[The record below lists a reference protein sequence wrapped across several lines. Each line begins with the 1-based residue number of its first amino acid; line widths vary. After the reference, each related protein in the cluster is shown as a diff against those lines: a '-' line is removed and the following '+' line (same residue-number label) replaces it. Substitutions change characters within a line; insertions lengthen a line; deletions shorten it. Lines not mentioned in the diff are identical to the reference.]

1 MSSRANMFADID
13 RMDADAWAAYL
24 APDAVMRFGN
34 ADRVTGRE
42 ACRDALA
49 AFYEMIDGLRH
60 DVVEQWNQPG
70 GSIVEANVTYTR
82 TDGALVTVPV
92 VTIYR
97 TNDDDLI
104 ADYRVFIDLAPVFAD
119 RVP

>member
-1 MSSRANMFADID
+1 MPLYTAMFEDID

-34 ADRVTGRE
+34 ADHVHGRQ

-49 AFYEMIDGLRH
+49 AFYEMIDGLSH
-60 DVVEQWNQPG
+60 EILEQWQVDRVT
-70 GSIVEANVTYTR
+70 IAEANVTYAR
-82 TDGALVTVPV
+82 KDGRPVTVPV

-104 ADYRVFIDLAPVFAD
+104 ADYRVFIDLAPVFAED
-119 RVP
+119 

>member
-1 MSSRANMFADID
+1 MISRADMFADID

-34 ADRVTGRE
+34 ADPVHGRE

-49 AFYEMIDGLRH
+49 AFYETIDGLRH
-60 DVVEQWNQPG
+60 RLIEQWQEPG
-70 GSIVEANVTYTR
+70 AAIVESDVTYMR
-82 TDGALVTVPV
+82 KDGREVTVPV

-97 TNDDDLI
+97 TDDQDLI
-104 ADYRVFIDLAPVFAD
+104 ADYRVFIDLAPVFAEE
-119 RVP
+119 

>member
-1 MSSRANMFADID
+1 MTSSRADMFRDID

-34 ADRVTGRE
+34 AEPVHGRE

-49 AFYEMIDGLRH
+49 GFYDTISGLRH
-60 DVVEQWNQPG
+60 EIAEQWQQD
-70 GSIVEANVTYTR
+70 SATIVEATVTYTR
-82 TDGALVTVPV
+82 TDGRDVPVPV

-97 TNDDDLI
+97 TNADDLI
-104 ADYRVFIDLAPVFAD
+104 ADYRVYIDLAPVFAES
-119 RVP
+119 

>member
-1 MSSRANMFADID
+1 MFREID

-34 ADRVTGRE
+34 SDPVYGRE

-49 AFYEMIDGLRH
+49 GFYDTIRGLRH
-60 DVVEQWNQPG
+60 EVTEQWEHG
-70 GSIVEANVTYTR
+70 ASTIVEAVVTYTR
-82 TDGALVTVPV
+82 QDSRDVAVPV

-97 TNDDDLI
+97 TNASDLI
-104 ADYRVFIDLAPVFAD
+104 ADYRVYIDLAPVFAD
-119 RVP
+119 A

>member
-1 MSSRANMFADID
+1 MFRDID

-34 ADRVTGRE
+34 ADPIYGRQ

-49 AFYEMIDGLRH
+49 DFFETINALRH
-60 DVVEQWNQPG
+60 EVTEQWEHG
-70 GSIVEANVTYTR
+70 EATIVEGVVNYTR
-82 TDGALVTVPV
+82 SDGHEVAVPV

-97 TNDDDLI
+97 TNVSDLI
-104 ADYRVFIDLAPVFAD
+104 ADYRVYIDLAPVFAES
-119 RVP
+119 